1 MHADLVPDD
10 LWERVAPLLPPAP
23 ERRRRYPGRLR
34 VPDRVA
40 LAGILFVL
48 RTGVAWRDVPAETVG
63 CSGVTAW
70 RRLRDWTEVGVW
82 PRLHAAL
89 LTELRSVGLLDLDDC
104 SVDGSHVRA
113 LKRGDHVGP
122 SPVDR
127 ARPGSK
133 HHLIVD
139 RHGTPLAVTL
149 TGGNRHDVTRLLP
162 LLDAVPPIR
171 GLRGRPRRKP
181 GHLYTD
187 RGYDF
192 DKYRRLV
199 WKRGI
204 KPLIARR
211 GVSHGS
217 GLGKVRWVV
226 ERAFAWLHQFKRLRI
241 RYERRADL
249 HQGLLD
255 LGCSLICLR
264 RLQRA
269 VDRAS
274 SGDGPRPR

>member
-1 MHADLVPDD
+1 MRADLVPDD
-10 LWERVAPLLPPAP
+10 LWERVAPLLPSAP
-23 ERRRRYPGRLR
+23 ERRRRHPGRLR
-34 VPDRVA
+34 VPDRAA
-40 LAGILFVL
+40 LAGVMFVL

-70 RRLRDWTEVGVW
+70 RRLRDWTKAGVW

-89 LTELRSVGLLDLDDC
+89 LAELRRADLLGLDDC
-104 SVDGSHVRA
+104 AVDGSHVRA

-127 ARPGSK
+127 ARPGYN

-139 RHGTPLAVTL
+139 RHGAPLAVTL
-149 TGGNRHDVTRLLP
+149 TGGNRHDVTQLLP
-162 LLDAVPPIR
+162 LLDAVPAIR

-181 GHLYTD
+181 RCLYAD

-192 DKYRRLV
+192 DKYRRLL

-204 KPLIARR
+204 KPMIARR
-211 GVSHGS
+211 GVAHGS

-226 ERAFAWLHQFKRLRI
+226 ERASAWLHQFKRLRI
-241 RYERRADL
+241 CYERRADL
-249 HQGLLD
+249 HQGFLELA
-255 LGCSLICLR
+255 CSLECFR
-264 RLQRA
+264 RLRT
-269 VDRAS
+269 S
-274 SGDGPRPR
+274 F